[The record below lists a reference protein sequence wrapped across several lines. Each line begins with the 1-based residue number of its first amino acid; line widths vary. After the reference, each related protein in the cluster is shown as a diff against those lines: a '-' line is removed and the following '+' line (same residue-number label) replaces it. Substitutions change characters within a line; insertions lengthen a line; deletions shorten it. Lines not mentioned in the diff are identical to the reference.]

1 MGKKTR
7 IRITGVVQGVGFRP
21 FVYNLAVRYGLK
33 GFCLNDSEGVVIEVE
48 GGPVE
53 KFLEDIKTVPPPLS
67 RIDCIKAESFDA
79 GDAAKGFTIKESQ
92 NIEGAFALVS
102 PDISVCH
109 DCLNEMFD
117 PSDSRYLYPFINCTN
132 CGPRY
137 SIILDI
143 PYDRPKTTMAAF
155 KMCPDCEREYLDP
168 TDRRFHAQP
177 TACPVCGPHA
187 WISEKGTLAES
198 DSGIDYTYAAVEKA
212 QRLLKDGAV
221 LAIKGLGGFHL
232 ACDALNN
239 DAVQRLRTAKRKSFG
254 GTGQSNKPFA
264 LMARDIAAVKNFA
277 DVSSDEKR
285 ELEGRI
291 RPIVLLK
298 KKPESKIS
306 DAAAPGNSRFG
317 CMLPYTPLHH
327 LLFHSDKVEFTA
339 LVMTSGN
346 LSDEPIVT
354 SNKEAVERL
363 SGIADRFLL
372 HNRDIYMRVDD
383 SIVRF
388 DLGRKRV
395 FRRAR
400 GFVPEVVSIGKD
412 SPDILACGAELK
424 NTFCLTKGENAIL
437 SQHIGDLENL
447 ESLNFFNETLKN
459 LKNTFRARPKAIAL
473 DMHPDYLSTK
483 FGIEYIK
490 KNNIP
495 KKNIIRVQHHHAHV
509 ASCMAEHGLYEKC
522 IGVAFDGT
530 GYGPD
535 GNIWGGE
542 FFIAD
547 RKDFSRTAHLCYVML
562 PGGEAAIKEPW
573 RMALSY
579 LWHTYKDEIH
589 KEAGFFLD
597 RFDAKKTNIV
607 LKMLDKK
614 LNSPR
619 TSSAGRLFDGVA
631 SIIGLKDIVTF
642 EGEAAIELESIAR
655 KGAYE
660 PYPFLL
666 AQGSPS
672 VIDIRPAIK
681 GITAD
686 FTSGVDR
693 SIISSRFHSTLAALI
708 TTAAKASRDSSGIED
723 VALSGGVFQNSLLI
737 AMTADALKKAGFS
750 PWFNELIP
758 TNDGGISLGQA
769 VVAIENLRIDE

>member
-1 MGKKTR
+1 MGKGTR

-53 KFLEDIKTVPPPLS
+53 KFLEHIKTSPPPLS
-67 RIDCIKAESFDA
+67 RIESIKTEPFDA
-79 GDAAKGFTIKESQ
+79 DDTAEGFTIRESQ
-92 NIEGAFALVS
+92 SIAGAFALVS

-117 PSDSRYLYPFINCTN
+117 PSDRRYLYPFINCTN

-155 KMCPDCEREYLDP
+155 RMCPDCEREYLDP

-177 TACPVCGPHA
+177 TACHVCGPHA
-187 WISEKGTLAES
+187 WVSEKGTLLES
-198 DSGIDYTYAAVEKA
+198 DGTINYPAVEKA

-232 ACDALNN
+232 ACDAENS
-239 DAVQRLRTAKRKSFG
+239 DAVRRLRAAKRKSFG
-254 GTGQSNKPFA
+254 GKGESSKPFA
-264 LMARDIAAVKNFA
+264 LMSGTLA
-277 DVSSDEKR
+277 DVKTFAHVSPEEEK
-285 ELEGRI
+285 ELAGI
-291 RPIVLLK
+291 VRPIVLLK

-306 DAAAPGNSRFG
+306 DAAAPGNSRYG

-327 LLFHSDKVEFTA
+327 LLFHSDKVGFTA

-354 SNKEAVERL
+354 SNKEAIERL

-388 DLGRKRV
+388 DLGRKRI

-400 GFVPEVVSIGKD
+400 GFVPEVVSTGKD

-447 ESLNFFNETLKN
+447 ESLNFFNETLEN
-459 LKNTFRARPKAIAL
+459 LKNTFRARPTAIAL

-490 KNNIP
+490 KNDIP
-495 KKNIIRVQHHHAHV
+495 EERIIRVQHHHAHV
-509 ASCMAEHGLYEKC
+509 ASCMAEHGLHEKC
-522 IGVAFDGT
+522 IGVALDGT
-530 GYGPD
+530 GYGMD

-547 RKDFSRTAHLCYVML
+547 RSGFSRTAHLCYVML
-562 PGGEAAIKEPW
+562 PGGDGAIKEPW

-579 LWHTYKDEIH
+579 LWHTYKDEIR
-589 KEAGFFLD
+589 KQAGFFLD
-597 RFDAKKTNIV
+597 RLDAKKTGIV
-607 LKMLDKK
+607 LTMLNKK
-614 LNSPR
+614 LNSPL

-631 SIIGLKDIVTF
+631 SIIGLKDSITF

-655 KGAYE
+655 EGAYE
-660 PYPFLL
+660 PYPFIL
-666 AQGSPS
+666 AQGSPT
-672 VIDIRPAIK
+672 VIDMRPVIK

-693 SIISSRFHSTLAALI
+693 SIISSRFHWTIAALI
-708 TTAAKASRDSSGIED
+708 TTAAKATRDRTGIED
-723 VALSGGVFQNSLLI
+723 VVLSGGVFQNSLLT
-737 AMTADALKKAGFS
+737 AMTADALKKAGFR

-769 VVAIENLRIDE
+769 VVAIENLKGC

>member
-1 MGKKTR
+1 MGKGTR

-21 FVYNLAVRYGLK
+21 FVYNLAVRYKLK
-33 GFCLNDSEGVVIEVE
+33 GFCLNDSEGVVIEVQ

-53 KFLEDIKTVPPPLS
+53 KFLEDIKTSPPPLS
-67 RIDCIKAESFDA
+67 RIDCIKAEPFDA
-79 GDAAKGFTIKESQ
+79 HDTAEGFTIRESQ
-92 NIEGAFALVS
+92 SIEGAFALVS

-168 TDRRFHAQP
+168 RDRRFHAQP
-177 TACPVCGPHA
+177 TACPKCGPHA
-187 WISEKGTLAES
+187 WISEKGTLFES
-198 DSGIDYTYAAVEKA
+198 AGGINYTAIEKA

-239 DAVQRLRTAKRKSFG
+239 DAVKRLRAAKRKSFG
-254 GTGQSNKPFA
+254 GTGESNKPFA
-264 LMARDIAAVKNFA
+264 LMSCDIAAVKTFA
-277 DVSSDEKR
+277 DVSPEEEK
-285 ELEGRI
+285 ELTGII

-298 KKPESKIS
+298 KKPESEIS
-306 DAAAPGNSRFG
+306 DAVAPNNSRYG

-327 LLFHSDKVEFTA
+327 LLFHSDKLKLTA

-354 SNKEAVERL
+354 SNKEAVEKL
-363 SGIADRFLL
+363 SGIADYFLL

-388 DLGRKRV
+388 DLKRKRV

-412 SPDILACGAELK
+412 SPDILACGAALK
-424 NTFCLTKGENAIL
+424 NTFCLTKGKNAIL

-447 ESLNFFNETLKN
+447 ESLNFFNETLEN
-459 LKNTFRARPKAIAL
+459 LKNTFRARPTAIAL

-495 KKNIIRVQHHHAHV
+495 DERVIRVQHHHAHV

-522 IGVAFDGT
+522 IGVALDGT
-530 GYGPD
+530 GYGTD

-547 RKDFSRTAHLCYVML
+547 RKGFSRTAHLCYVML
-562 PGGEAAIKEPW
+562 PGGDAAIKEPW

-579 LWHTYKDEIH
+579 LWHTYKNEIH
-589 KEAGFFLD
+589 KHAGFFLN

-607 LKMLDKK
+607 LTMLDKK
-614 LNSPR
+614 LNSPL

-631 SIIGLKDIVTF
+631 SIIGLKDSITF
-642 EGEAAIELESIAR
+642 EGEAAIALESIAHE
-655 KGAYE
+655 GAFE
-660 PYPFLL
+660 PYPFILT
-666 AQGSPS
+666 QDIPS
-672 VIDIRPAIK
+672 VINIRPLIE

-693 SIISSRFHSTLAALI
+693 SIISSRFHWTIAALI
-708 TTAAKASRDSSGIED
+708 TTAAKATRDRTGIED

-737 AMTADALKKAGFS
+737 AMTAHALKKAGFS
-750 PWFNELIP
+750 PRFNELIP

-769 VVAIENLRIDE
+769 VVAIENLKGNQ

>member
-1 MGKKTR
+1 MGKRTR

-53 KFLEDIKTVPPPLS
+53 KFLEDISTSPPPLS
-67 RIDCIKAESFDA
+67 RIDCVKAESFDTE
-79 GDAAKGFTIKESQ
+79 DAAKGFTIKESQ
-92 NIEGAFALVS
+92 SIEGAFALVS

-109 DCLNEMFD
+109 DCLNEMLD
-117 PSDSRYLYPFINCTN
+117 PSDRRYLYPFINCTN

-155 KMCPDCEREYLDP
+155 RMCPDCEREYHDP

-177 TACPVCGPHA
+177 TACHVCGPHA
-187 WISEKGTLAES
+187 WISGKGTLLES
-198 DSGIDYTYAAVEKA
+198 NGTINYPAIEKA
-212 QRLLKDGAV
+212 RQLLKDGAV

-232 ACDALNN
+232 ACDAENN
-239 DAVQRLRTAKRKSFG
+239 DAVRRLRAAKRKSFG
-254 GTGQSNKPFA
+254 GMGESNKPFA
-264 LMARDIAAVKNFA
+264 LMSGSLAALKTFA
-277 DVSSDEKR
+277 HVSPEEEK
-285 ELEGRI
+285 ELEGI
-291 RPIVLLK
+291 VRPIVLLK
-298 KKPESKIS
+298 KKLEPKIS
-306 DAAAPGNSRFG
+306 DAIAPNNSRYG

-327 LLFHSDKVEFTA
+327 LLFRSDKVGFTA

-354 SNKEAVERL
+354 SNKESIERL
-363 SGIADRFLL
+363 SSIADMFLL

-395 FRRAR
+395 LRRSR
-400 GFVPEVVSIGKD
+400 GFVPEVVSTGKD

-447 ESLNFFNETLKN
+447 ESLNFFNETLEN
-459 LKNTFRARPKAIAL
+459 LKNTFRARPTAIAL

-483 FGIEYIK
+483 SGIEYIK
-490 KNNIP
+490 KNDIP
-495 KKNIIRVQHHHAHV
+495 EERIIRVQHHHAHV

-522 IGVAFDGT
+522 IGVALDGA

-547 RKDFSRTAHLCYVML
+547 RSGFSRTAHLCYVML

-579 LWHTYKDEIH
+579 LWHTYKDGIR
-589 KEAGFFLD
+589 KQAGFFLD
-597 RFDAKKTNIV
+597 RLDARKTGIV
-607 LKMLDKK
+607 LKMLDKR
-614 LNSPR
+614 LNSPL
-619 TSSAGRLFDGVA
+619 TSSAGRLFDGAA
-631 SIIGLKDIVTF
+631 SIIGLKDSVTF

-655 KGAYE
+655 QGAYE
-660 PYPFLL
+660 PYPFIL
-666 AQGSPS
+666 AQGSPA
-672 VIDIRPAIK
+672 VIDIRPIIK

-693 SIISSRFHSTLAALI
+693 SIISSRFHWTIAALI
-708 TTAAKASRDSSGIED
+708 TTAAKAARDRTGIED
-723 VALSGGVFQNSLLI
+723 VVLSGGVFQNSLLVAI
-737 AMTADALKKAGFS
+737 TADALEKAGFR

-769 VVAIENLRIDE
+769 VVAIENLKGC